1 MGFDPLFALT
11 CATKNGA
18 QMLGVDDVTGTL
30 EAGKSADLLV
40 LTADPLQD
48 IRNLNVANM
57 ELIMKEGEVVTQ
69 K

>member
-1 MGFDPLFALT
+1 M
-11 CATKNGA
+11 
-18 QMLGVDDVTGTL
+18 TGTL